1 MAQPGNSPRADQRGM
16 VLISSLLLLLVVTI
30 MALSMFRSFSV
41 QEKIAGNVREKQR
54 AVQAAVS
61 TEQYAEWWLGSQ
73 SNAPVAV
80 SNNAASSVDVAC
92 LGLAVANAAA
102 GANPIGGQICNN
114 TLASNGIISAGNVPW
129 TTSGTAGTPIGV
141 AYLPTGMGAKGAP
154 CTGANCLSADVY
166 YDVPRFYIAD
176 MGSYGR
182 SGELYQVDAY
192 SYGLSADT
200 IAVVESTVAVSC
212 LVCNP
217 GAL

>member
-1 MAQPGNSPRADQRGM
+1 MAQPHNPRSNQLGV
-16 VLISSLLLLLVVTI
+16 VLITSLLLLLVVTI
-30 MALSMFRSFSV
+30 MAVSMFRSFGI

-54 AVQAAVS
+54 AMQAAAS
-61 TEQYAEWWLGSQ
+61 TLQYAEWWLGSQ

-80 SNNAASSVDVAC
+80 SAYAAASADVAC
-92 LGLAVANAAA
+92 VALVSANA
-102 GANPIGGQICNN
+102 GQGQICNN
-114 TLASNGIISAGNVPW
+114 TLASNGISAASVPW
-129 TTSGTAGTPIGV
+129 TIPGAGAVPIGV
-141 AYLPTGMGAKGAP
+141 SYLPTGMGAKGAL
-154 CTGANCLSADVY
+154 CTGNNCLSADVY

>member
-1 MAQPGNSPRADQRGM
+1 MAQPKPNPRSDQRGI
-16 VLISSLLLLLVVTI
+16 VLVSSLLLLLVVTI
-30 MALSMFRSFSV
+30 MALSMFRSFGI

-54 AVQAAVS
+54 ATQAAVS
-61 TEQYAEWWLGSQ
+61 TEQYAEWWLANK

-80 SNNAASSVDVAC
+80 SAYSAASADVSC
-92 LGLAVANAAA
+92 IAVVNANA
-102 GANPIGGQICNN
+102 GGGQICNN
-114 TLASNGIISAGNVPW
+114 TLASAGISATSVPW
-129 TTSGTAGTPIGV
+129 AIGV
-141 AYLPTGMGAKGAP
+141 SYIPSGMGTVATP
-154 CTGANCLSADVY
+154 CTPPGCLSTDAY
-166 YDVPRFYIAD
+166 YDSPRFYIAD

-192 SYGLSADT
+192 SYGLSAST

>member
-1 MAQPGNSPRADQRGM
+1 MAQPHNPRSNQLGV
-16 VLISSLLLLLVVTI
+16 VLITSLLLLLVVTI
-30 MALSMFRSFSV
+30 MALSMFRSFGIH
-41 QEKIAGNVREKQR
+41 EKIAGNVREKQR
-54 AVQAAVS
+54 ATQAAAS
-61 TEQYAEWWLGSQ
+61 TLQYAEWWLGSQ

-80 SNNAASSVDVAC
+80 SAYAAASADVAC
-92 LGLAVANAAA
+92 VGLVSANASA

-114 TLASNGIISAGNVPW
+114 TLASNGISAASVPW
-129 TTSGTAGTPIGV
+129 TIAGAGGAPIGV
-141 AYLPTGMGAKGAP
+141 SYLPTGMGANGAL
-154 CTGANCLSADVY
+154 CTGNNCLSADVY

>member
-1 MAQPGNSPRADQRGM
+1 MAQPHNPRSKQLGV
-16 VLISSLLLLLVVTI
+16 VLITSLLLLLVGTI
-30 MALSMFRSFSV
+30 MAVSMFRSFGI

-54 AVQAAVS
+54 AMQAAAS
-61 TEQYAEWWLGSQ
+61 TLQYAEWWLGSQ

-80 SNNAASSVDVAC
+80 SAYAAASADVAC
-92 LGLAVANAAA
+92 VALVSANA
-102 GANPIGGQICNN
+102 GQGQICNN
-114 TLASNGIISAGNVPW
+114 TLASNGISAASVPW
-129 TTSGTAGTPIGV
+129 TILGAGGAPIGV
-141 AYLPTGMGAKGAP
+141 SYAPPCMSVTGTLA
-154 CTGANCLSADVY
+154 TGASCISADVY
-166 YDVPRFYIAD
+166 YALPRFYIAD

>member
-1 MAQPGNSPRADQRGM
+1 MAQPHNPRSNQLGV
-16 VLISSLLLLLVVTI
+16 VLITSLLLLLVVTI
-30 MALSMFRSFSV
+30 MAVSMFRSFGI

-54 AVQAAVS
+54 AMQAAAS
-61 TEQYAEWWLGSQ
+61 TLQYAEWWLGSQ

-80 SNNAASSVDVAC
+80 SAYAAASADVAC
-92 LGLAVANAAA
+92 VGLVSANA
-102 GANPIGGQICNN
+102 GQGQICNN
-114 TLASNGIISAGNVPW
+114 TLASNGISAASVPW
-129 TTSGTAGTPIGV
+129 TIPGAGAVPIGV
-141 AYLPTGMGAKGAP
+141 SYLPTGMGANGAL
-154 CTGANCLSADVY
+154 CTGNNCLSADVY

>member
-1 MAQPGNSPRADQRGM
+1 MAQPHNPRSKQLGV
-16 VLISSLLLLLVVTI
+16 VLITSLLLLLVVTI
-30 MALSMFRSFSV
+30 MAVSMFRSFGM

-54 AVQAAVS
+54 AMQAAAS
-61 TEQYAEWWLGSQ
+61 TLQYAEWWLGSQ

-80 SNNAASSVDVAC
+80 SAYAAASADVAC
-92 LGLAVANAAA
+92 VALVSANA
-102 GANPIGGQICNN
+102 GQGQICNN
-114 TLASNGIISAGNVPW
+114 TLASNGISAASVPW
-129 TTSGTAGTPIGV
+129 TIPGAGAVPIGV
-141 AYLPTGMGAKGAP
+141 SYLPTGMGANGAL
-154 CTGANCLSADVY
+154 CTGNNCLSADVY

>member
-1 MAQPGNSPRADQRGM
+1 MTQPHNPRSNQLGV
-16 VLISSLLLLLVVTI
+16 VLITSLLLLLVVTI
-30 MALSMFRSFSV
+30 MAVSMFRSFGI

-54 AVQAAVS
+54 ATQAAAS
-61 TEQYAEWWLGSQ
+61 TLQYAEWWLGSQ
-73 SNAPVAV
+73 SNAPVA
-80 SNNAASSVDVAC
+80 DVAC
-92 LGLAVANAAA
+92 VGLVSANA
-102 GANPIGGQICNN
+102 GQGQICNN
-114 TLASNGIISAGNVPW
+114 TLASNGISAASVPW
-129 TTSGTAGTPIGV
+129 TVPGAGGAPIGV
-141 AYLPTGMGAKGAP
+141 SYLPTGMGANGAL
-154 CTGANCLSADVY
+154 CTGNNCLSADVY

>member
-1 MAQPGNSPRADQRGM
+1 
-16 VLISSLLLLLVVTI
+16 VLVSSLLLLLVVTI
-30 MALSMFRSFSV
+30 MALSMFRSFGI

-54 AVQAAVS
+54 AIQAAVS
-61 TEQYAEWWLGSQ
+61 TEQYAEWWLANK

-80 SNNAASSVDVAC
+80 SAYSAASADVSC
-92 LGLAVANAAA
+92 IAVVSANN
-102 GANPIGGQICNN
+102 GGGQICNN
-114 TLASNGIISAGNVPW
+114 SLASAGISAPKVPW
-129 TTSGTAGTPIGV
+129 PIGV
-141 AYLPTGMGAKGAP
+141 SYLPAGMSVTGTACATP
-154 CTGANCLSADVY
+154 TCLSTDIY
-166 YDVPRFYIAD
+166 YATPQFYIAD

-212 LVCNP
+212 VVCNP

>member
-1 MAQPGNSPRADQRGM
+1 MAQPHNLRSNQLGV
-16 VLISSLLLLLVVTI
+16 VLITSLLLLLVVTI
-30 MALSMFRSFSV
+30 MAVSMFRSFGI

-54 AVQAAVS
+54 AIQAAAS
-61 TEQYAEWWLGSQ
+61 TLQYAEWWLGSQ

-80 SNNAASSVDVAC
+80 SAYAAASADVAC
-92 LGLAVANAAA
+92 VALVSANA
-102 GANPIGGQICNN
+102 GQGQICNN
-114 TLASNGIISAGNVPW
+114 TLASNGISAASVPW
-129 TTSGTAGTPIGV
+129 TIPGAGAVPIGV
-141 AYLPTGMGAKGAP
+141 SYLPTGMGANGAL
-154 CTGANCLSADVY
+154 CTGNNCLSADVY

>member
-1 MAQPGNSPRADQRGM
+1 MAQPHNPRSNQLGV
-16 VLISSLLLLLVVTI
+16 VLITSLLLLLVVTI
-30 MALSMFRSFSV
+30 MAVSMFRSFGI

-54 AVQAAVS
+54 AIQAAAS
-61 TEQYAEWWLGSQ
+61 TLQYAEWWLGSQ

-80 SNNAASSVDVAC
+80 SAYAAASADVAC
-92 LGLAVANAAA
+92 VGLVSANA
-102 GANPIGGQICNN
+102 GQGQICNN
-114 TLASNGIISAGNVPW
+114 TLASNGISAASVPW
-129 TTSGTAGTPIGV
+129 TAAGGPIGV
-141 AYLPTGMGAKGAP
+141 SYIPPCMSVTGTLA
-154 CTGANCLSADVY
+154 TGASCISADVY

-192 SYGLSADT
+192 SYGLSANT
-200 IAVVESTVAVSC
+200 ISVVESTVAVSC

>member
-1 MAQPGNSPRADQRGM
+1 MAQPHNPRSNQLGV
-16 VLISSLLLLLVVTI
+16 VLITSLLLLLVVTI
-30 MALSMFRSFSV
+30 MAVSMFRSFGI

-54 AVQAAVS
+54 AMQAAAS
-61 TEQYAEWWLGSQ
+61 TLQYAEWWLGSQ

-80 SNNAASSVDVAC
+80 SAYAAASADVAC
-92 LGLAVANAAA
+92 VALVSANA
-102 GANPIGGQICNN
+102 GQGQICNN
-114 TLASNGIISAGNVPW
+114 TLASNGISAASVPW
-129 TTSGTAGTPIGV
+129 TIPGAGAVPIGV
-141 AYLPTGMGAKGAP
+141 SYLPTGMGANGAL
-154 CTGANCLSADVY
+154 CTGNNCLSADVY

>member
-1 MAQPGNSPRADQRGM
+1 MAQPHNPRSNQLGV
-16 VLISSLLLLLVVTI
+16 VLITSLLLLLVVTI
-30 MALSMFRSFSV
+30 MAVSMFRSFGI

-54 AVQAAVS
+54 AIQAAAS
-61 TEQYAEWWLGSQ
+61 TLQYAEWWLGSQ

-80 SNNAASSVDVAC
+80 SAYAAASADVAC
-92 LGLAVANAAA
+92 VGLVSANA
-102 GANPIGGQICNN
+102 GQGQICNN
-114 TLASNGIISAGNVPW
+114 TLASNGISAASVPW
-129 TTSGTAGTPIGV
+129 TIPGAGAVPIGV
-141 AYLPTGMGAKGAP
+141 SYLPTGMGANGAL
-154 CTGANCLSADVY
+154 CTGNNCLSADVY

>member
-1 MAQPGNSPRADQRGM
+1 MAQPHNLRSNQLGV
-16 VLISSLLLLLVVTI
+16 VLITSLLLLLVVTI
-30 MALSMFRSFSV
+30 MALSMFRSFGI

-54 AVQAAVS
+54 ATQAAAS
-61 TEQYAEWWLGSQ
+61 TLQYAEWWLGSQ

-80 SNNAASSVDVAC
+80 SAYAAASADVAC
-92 LGLAVANAAA
+92 VGLVSANA
-102 GANPIGGQICNN
+102 GQGQICNN
-114 TLASNGIISAGNVPW
+114 TLASNGISAASVPW
-129 TTSGTAGTPIGV
+129 TAAGGPIGV
-141 AYLPTGMGAKGAP
+141 SYTPPGMSVTGTA
-154 CTGANCLSADVY
+154 CTANCLSTDVY
-166 YDVPRFYIAD
+166 YGVPRFYIAD

>member
-1 MAQPGNSPRADQRGM
+1 MAQPRRSPRSDQRGI
-16 VLISSLLLLLVVTI
+16 VLVSSLLLLLVVTI
-30 MALSMFRSFSV
+30 MALSMFRSFGI

-54 AVQAAVS
+54 AIQAAVS
-61 TEQYAEWWLGSQ
+61 TEQYAEWWLSNK

-80 SNNAASSVDVAC
+80 SAYSAASADVSC
-92 LGLAVANAAA
+92 VAVVNANI
-102 GANPIGGQICNN
+102 GAGQICNN
-114 TLASNGIISAGNVPW
+114 SLASAGISATKVPW
-129 TTSGTAGTPIGV
+129 PIGV
-141 AYLPTGMGAKGAP
+141 SYLPAGMSVTGTP
-154 CTGANCLSADVY
+154 CATPTCLSTDIY
-166 YDVPRFYIAD
+166 YASPQFYIAD

-212 LVCNP
+212 VVCNP

>member
-1 MAQPGNSPRADQRGM
+1 MAQPHNLRSNQLGV
-16 VLISSLLLLLVVTI
+16 VLITSLLLLLVVTI
-30 MALSMFRSFSV
+30 MALSMFRSFGI

-54 AVQAAVS
+54 AVQAAAS
-61 TEQYAEWWLGSQ
+61 TLQYAEWWLGAQ

-80 SNNAASSVDVAC
+80 SAYAAASADVAC
-92 LGLAVANAAA
+92 AGLVSANA
-102 GANPIGGQICNN
+102 GQGQICNN
-114 TLASNGIISAGNVPW
+114 TLASNGVSAASVPW
-129 TTSGTAGTPIGV
+129 TIPGAGGGPIGV
-141 AYLPTGMGAKGAP
+141 SYLPTGMGANGAL
-154 CTGANCLSADVY
+154 CTGNNCLSADVY

>member
-1 MAQPGNSPRADQRGM
+1 MAQPHNPRSNQLGV
-16 VLISSLLLLLVVTI
+16 VLITSLLLLLVVTI
-30 MALSMFRSFSV
+30 MAVSMFRSFGV

-54 AVQAAVS
+54 AIQAAAS
-61 TEQYAEWWLGSQ
+61 TLQYAEWWLGAQ

-80 SNNAASSVDVAC
+80 GAYAAASADVAC
-92 LGLAVANAAA
+92 AGLVSANA
-102 GANPIGGQICNN
+102 GQGQICNN
-114 TLASNGIISAGNVPW
+114 TLASNGISAASVPW
-129 TTSGTAGTPIGV
+129 TIPGAGGGPIGV
-141 AYLPTGMGAKGAP
+141 SYIPPCMSVTGTPA
-154 CTGANCLSADVY
+154 TGASCISADVY
-166 YDVPRFYIAD
+166 YDLPRFYIAD

>member
-1 MAQPGNSPRADQRGM
+1 MAQPHSLRSNQRGV
-16 VLISSLLLLLVVTI
+16 VLITSLLLLLVVTI
-30 MALSMFRSFSV
+30 MALSMFRSFGI

-54 AVQAAVS
+54 AMQAAAS
-61 TEQYAEWWLGSQ
+61 TLQYAEWWLGSQ

-80 SNNAASSVDVAC
+80 SAYAAASADVAC
-92 LGLAVANAAA
+92 VGLVSANA
-102 GANPIGGQICNN
+102 GQGQICNN
-114 TLASNGIISAGNVPW
+114 TLASNGISAGSVPW
-129 TTSGTAGTPIGV
+129 TIAGAGGAPIGV
-141 AYLPTGMGAKGAP
+141 SYAPPCMSVTGTLA
-154 CTGANCLSADVY
+154 TGASCISADVY
-166 YDVPRFYIAD
+166 YALPRFYIAD

>member
-1 MAQPGNSPRADQRGM
+1 MAQPHNLRSNQLGV
-16 VLISSLLLLLVVTI
+16 VLITSLLLLLVVTI
-30 MALSMFRSFSV
+30 MAVSMFRSFGI

-54 AVQAAVS
+54 AIQAAAS
-61 TEQYAEWWLGSQ
+61 TLQYAEWWLGSQ

-80 SNNAASSVDVAC
+80 SAYAAASADVAC
-92 LGLAVANAAA
+92 VGLVSANAAQ
-102 GANPIGGQICNN
+102 GQICNN
-114 TLASNGIISAGNVPW
+114 TLASNGISAASVPW
-129 TTSGTAGTPIGV
+129 TIPGAGAVPIGV
-141 AYLPTGMGAKGAP
+141 SYLPTGMGANGAL
-154 CTGANCLSADVY
+154 CTGNNCLSADVY

>member
-1 MAQPGNSPRADQRGM
+1 MAQPHNPRSKQLGV
-16 VLISSLLLLLVVTI
+16 VLITSLLLLLVVTI
-30 MALSMFRSFSV
+30 MAVSMFRSFGI

-54 AVQAAVS
+54 AIQAAAS
-61 TEQYAEWWLGSQ
+61 TLQYAEWWLGSQ

-80 SNNAASSVDVAC
+80 SAYAAASADVAC
-92 LGLAVANAAA
+92 VALVSANA
-102 GANPIGGQICNN
+102 GQGQICNN
-114 TLASNGIISAGNVPW
+114 TLASNGISAASVPW
-129 TTSGTAGTPIGV
+129 TIPGAGAVPIGV
-141 AYLPTGMGAKGAP
+141 SYLPTGMGANGAL
-154 CTGANCLSADVY
+154 CTGNNCLSADVY

>member
-1 MAQPGNSPRADQRGM
+1 MAQPHNPRSNQLGV
-16 VLISSLLLLLVVTI
+16 VLITSLLLLLVVTI
-30 MALSMFRSFSV
+30 MAVSMFRSFGI

-54 AVQAAVS
+54 AIQAAAS
-61 TEQYAEWWLGSQ
+61 TLQYAEWWLGSQ

-80 SNNAASSVDVAC
+80 SAYAAASADVAC
-92 LGLAVANAAA
+92 VALVSANA
-102 GANPIGGQICNN
+102 GQGQICNN
-114 TLASNGIISAGNVPW
+114 TLASNGISAASVPW
-129 TTSGTAGTPIGV
+129 TIPGAGAVPIGV
-141 AYLPTGMGAKGAP
+141 SYLPTGMGANGAL
-154 CTGANCLSADVY
+154 CTGNNCLSADVY

>member
-1 MAQPGNSPRADQRGM
+1 MAQPRRSPRSDQRGI
-16 VLISSLLLLLVVTI
+16 VLVSSLLLLLVVTI
-30 MALSMFRSFSV
+30 MALSMFRSFGI

-54 AVQAAVS
+54 AIQAAVS
-61 TEQYAEWWLGSQ
+61 TEQYAEWWLANK

-80 SNNAASSVDVAC
+80 SAYSAASADVSC
-92 LGLAVANAAA
+92 IAVVNANN
-102 GANPIGGQICNN
+102 GGGQICNN
-114 TLASNGIISAGNVPW
+114 SLASAALTATKVPW
-129 TTSGTAGTPIGV
+129 PIGV
-141 AYLPTGMGAKGAP
+141 SYLPAGMSVTGTACATP
-154 CTGANCLSADVY
+154 TCLSTDIY
-166 YDVPRFYIAD
+166 YATPQFYIAD

-212 LVCNP
+212 VVCNP

>member
-1 MAQPGNSPRADQRGM
+1 MAQPHNLRSNQLGV
-16 VLISSLLLLLVVTI
+16 VLITSLLLLLVVTI
-30 MALSMFRSFSV
+30 MAVSMFRSFGI

-54 AVQAAVS
+54 AIQAAAS
-61 TEQYAEWWLGSQ
+61 TLQYAEWWLGSQ

-80 SNNAASSVDVAC
+80 SAYAAASADVAC
-92 LGLAVANAAA
+92 VGLVSANA
-102 GANPIGGQICNN
+102 GQGQICNN
-114 TLASNGIISAGNVPW
+114 TLASNGISAASVPW
-129 TTSGTAGTPIGV
+129 TIPGAGAVPIGV
-141 AYLPTGMGAKGAP
+141 SYLPTGMGANGAL
-154 CTGANCLSADVY
+154 CTGNNCLSADVY

>member
-1 MAQPGNSPRADQRGM
+1 MAQPHNPRSKQLGV
-16 VLISSLLLLLVVTI
+16 VLITSLLLLLVVTI
-30 MALSMFRSFSV
+30 MAVSMFRSFGI

-54 AVQAAVS
+54 AMQAAAS
-61 TEQYAEWWLGSQ
+61 TLQYAEWWLGSQ

-80 SNNAASSVDVAC
+80 SAYAAASADVAC
-92 LGLAVANAAA
+92 VALVSANA
-102 GANPIGGQICNN
+102 GQGQICNN
-114 TLASNGIISAGNVPW
+114 TLASNGISAASVPW
-129 TTSGTAGTPIGV
+129 TIPGAGAVPIGV
-141 AYLPTGMGAKGAP
+141 SYLPTGMGANGAL
-154 CTGANCLSADVY
+154 CTGNNCLSADVY

>member
-1 MAQPGNSPRADQRGM
+1 MAQPHNPRSNQLGV
-16 VLISSLLLLLVVTI
+16 VLITSLLLLLVVTI
-30 MALSMFRSFSV
+30 MALSMFRSFGI

-54 AVQAAVS
+54 AMQAAAS
-61 TEQYAEWWLGSQ
+61 TLQYAEWWLGSQ

-80 SNNAASSVDVAC
+80 SAYAAASADVAC
-92 LGLAVANAAA
+92 VALVSANA
-102 GANPIGGQICNN
+102 GQGQICNN
-114 TLASNGIISAGNVPW
+114 TLASNGISAASVPW
-129 TTSGTAGTPIGV
+129 TIPGAGGAPIGV
-141 AYLPTGMGAKGAP
+141 SYAPPCMSVTGTLA
-154 CTGANCLSADVY
+154 TGASCISADVY
-166 YDVPRFYIAD
+166 YALPRFYIAD